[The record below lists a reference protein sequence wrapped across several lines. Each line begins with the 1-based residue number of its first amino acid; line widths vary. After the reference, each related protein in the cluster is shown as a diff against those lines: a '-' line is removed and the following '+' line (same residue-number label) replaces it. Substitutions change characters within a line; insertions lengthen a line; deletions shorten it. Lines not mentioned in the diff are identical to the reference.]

1 MLDEGV
7 KAPDFDLPDDS
18 GTRVRLSDHHGRW
31 VVLWWYPEAKSEGC
45 TIQGRAFQK
54 TYDEFAADGV
64 VVLGASFNEVEKN
77 RDFSECEAMQ
87 FPLLSDPDRT
97 AGRAYDVV
105 RAPDERFADKPR
117 RVTYLIDPDGRIAK
131 SYLVKDV
138 AGHASQV
145 LADRRE
151 LVAATSR

>member
-1 MLDEGV
+1 VLEAGV
-7 KAPDFDLPDDS
+7 EAPDFDLADDS
-18 GTRVRLSDHHGRW
+18 GTRVRLSDQRGRW

-45 TIQGRAFQK
+45 TIQGRGFQK
-54 TYDEFAADGV
+54 TYEQFAADGV
-64 VVLGASFNEVEKN
+64 VVLGASFNDADKN

-87 FPLLSDPDRT
+87 FPLLSDPDGT

-105 RAPDERFADKPR
+105 RKPDERFADKPR
-117 RVTYLIDPDGRIAK
+117 RVTYLIDPEGRIAK
-131 SYLVKDV
+131 SYLVTDV

-151 LVAATSR
+151 LAAATGR